1 MVTNKSR
8 NAPRSGA
15 SDRRQ
20 PIADEATNSEFEK
33 QETTMD
39 IIKQAVRD
47 YAEHPKELI
56 GDLIGA
62 IALFGLLY
70 IGLVMG
76 AAQ

>member
-1 MVTNKSR
+1 MKTNKSR
-8 NAPRSGA
+8 NAPERGA
-15 SDRRQ
+15 SDGRQ
-20 PIADEATNSEFEK
+20 LIADEATNSEFEK

-47 YAEHPKELI
+47 YAEDPKELI

-62 IALFGLLY
+62 IALFAFLY
-70 IGLVMG
+70 IGLIIG

>member
-15 SDRRQ
+15 SDGRQ
-20 PIADEATNSEFEK
+20 LIADEATKSEFEK

>member
-1 MVTNKSR
+1 MKPNKSR
-8 NAPRSGA
+8 NAPYSGA

-20 PIADEATNSEFEK
+20 PIADEATKSEFTK

-39 IIKQAVRD
+39 IIKQAVQD